1 MKPGGRSESRRRQES
16 TLVLSL
22 GSRSIQL
29 GPPAREEVM
38 HCPLEKTCVHI
49 LTRSSTAISD
59 DWRVAQEA
67 ESKHVDMPTDNFPDN
82 PNLGG
87 DNNCCRGITVL

>member
-49 LTRSSTAISD
+49 LTRSSTAISKMIGE
-59 DWRVAQEA
+59 RVAKVYT
-67 ESKHVDMPTDNFPDN
+67 SSGV
-82 PNLGG
+82 
-87 DNNCCRGITVL
+87 